1 MKRLFF
7 LLVVTVMVCS
17 SFFGHNLMSAMAEEQ
32 KSVSYNKYYTSIQ
45 IKEGDSLWAIA
56 EHYRNHSGKSTEE
69 YLKELKN
76 INRLGEDII
85 HAGNYLTVAYYAEEE
100 K

>member
-1 MKRLFF
+1 MKKIFF
-7 LLVVTVMVCS
+7 LLAVTVMVCS
-17 SFFGHNLMSAMAEEQ
+17 SFFGHNLMNVMAEEQ
-32 KSVSYNKYYTSIQ
+32 KSVNYNKYYTSIQ

-56 EHYRNHSGKSTEE
+56 ENYRNHSGKTIEE
-69 YLKELKN
+69 YMKELKN

-85 HAGNYLTVAYYAEEE
+85 HAGSYLTVAYYAEEE